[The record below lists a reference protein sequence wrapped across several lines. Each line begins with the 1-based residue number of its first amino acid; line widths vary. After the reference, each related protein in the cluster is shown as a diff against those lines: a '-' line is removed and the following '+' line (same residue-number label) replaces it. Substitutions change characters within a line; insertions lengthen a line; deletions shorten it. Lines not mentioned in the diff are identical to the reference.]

1 MPAADLDAFE
11 KKAELEKAS
20 KAIFKYLLLDAACNQ
35 IAVRELK
42 EREPTPGEEMIERR
56 VLELMPQECLGE
68 CLAEFSRFMDLY
80 RFRLRHGAAWE
91 QKPEGK
97 EMMEKFD
104 ELNDFLD
111 HKYGLSRFSVG
122 SLLWVT
128 KQLEKKEREMPEKLV
143 KWLYRVRDALN
154 SGKLKLDR
162 HFLENGIK

>member
-1 MPAADLDAFE
+1 MVLWPCCGHGWRKSFLLIGLLLCGASPLFSRAQDIASPGMPAADLDAFE

-42 EREPTPGEEMIERR
+42 EREPAPGEEMIERR

-104 ELNDFLD
+104 
-111 HKYGLSRFSVG
+111 
-122 SLLWVT
+122 
-128 KQLEKKEREMPEKLV
+128 
-143 KWLYRVRDALN
+143 
-154 SGKLKLDR
+154 
-162 HFLENGIK
+162 